1 MLKELIKQYGYRKLN
16 SLTKYPSIPTLH
28 KVGYKNLLTEEH
40 SVTFDPTDRLT
51 VTEKIDG
58 MNVRVITCNGECI
71 VGSREELLWYYGD
84 ALFNPEH
91 NIVQYMNKFVDN
103 IPCTDTLTVFYGELY
118 GGGIGRHGRQYGGTV
133 GFKVFD
139 ISEPDVSLLEREIE
153 AIAAQRE
160 RNYKQFKPYMG
171 VIPNKSYYYN
181 FDIVPSICSNNL
193 LELPN
198 IVNALTL
205 EEAYKEL
212 LTALP
217 TTKALTDET
226 GIGVPEGLIIRNA
239 DRSKIVKLRIE
250 DYRRTLKW

>member
-28 KVGYKNLLTEEH
+28 KVGYKNLLTKEH
-40 SVTFDPTDRLT
+40 SVTFDPTDHLI

-58 MNVRVITCNGECI
+58 MNVRIITCNGEYI
-71 VGSREELLWYYGD
+71 IGSREELLWYNSD
-84 ALFNPEH
+84 TLFNPEH
-91 NIVQYMNKFVDN
+91 GIVEYMQKFVDN
-103 IPCTDTLTVFYGELY
+103 IPYIDTLTVFYGELY
-118 GGGIGRHGRQYGGTV
+118 GANIGKHGKQYGTSV
-133 GFKVFD
+133 GFRVFD
-139 ISEPDVSLLEREIE
+139 ISEPDISLLEREIE

-160 RNYKQFKPYMG
+160 RNYKQFEPYMG
-171 VIPNKSYYYN
+171 VVPNNRYYCN
-181 FDIVPSICSNNL
+181 FDMVPTVYSNSL

-198 IVNALTL
+198 IVNSLTL
-205 EEAYKEL
+205 GEAYKEL

-217 TTKALTDET
+217 ATKALTDEA

-250 DYRRTLKW
+250 DYRRTLKR